1 MLVRLPELQGE
12 VDRLL
17 EQAEHDIS
25 RLPSPPTSEPK
36 VEMLRLISQFVR
48 SVERLV
54 TGTPG
59 KDGLI
64 QTLRK
69 PQEEFKGNI
78 RQTAPDFRPFERP
91 RDVAALPLLPPPRFL
106 SNEEPESEW
115 QPLDAT
121 RAIFVED
128 VMETADE

>member
-1 MLVRLPELQGE
+1 LLIRLPELQGE

-36 VEMLRLISQFVR
+36 LEMLRLISQFVR
-48 SVERLV
+48 SVEHLV
-54 TGTPG
+54 AGTPE

-69 PQEEFKGNI
+69 SQEGFKGNI

-91 RDVAALPLLPPPRFL
+91 KSISALPLLPPPRFL
-106 SNEEPESEW
+106 SNEEPDSES

-121 RAIFVED
+121 RALFVED
-128 VMETADE
+128 VMETANS

>member
-17 EQAEHDIS
+17 EQAELEIS
-25 RLPSPPTSEPK
+25 RLPIQPTSEPME
-36 VEMLRLISQFVR
+36 EMFRLIGLFTGSLQH
-48 SVERLV
+48 LV
-54 TGTPG
+54 HGTPES
-59 KDGLI
+59 DGLM

-69 PQEEFKGNI
+69 SREEFKGNI

-91 RDVAALPLLPPPRFL
+91 KNASAMPLLPPPRFL
-106 SNEEPESEW
+106 SNEEPESGL

-121 RAIFVED
+121 QAIFVED
-128 VMETADE
+128 VMKRANS

>member
-25 RLPSPPTSEPK
+25 RLPIPPTSEPME
-36 VEMLRLISQFVR
+36 EMFKLVDLFVG
-48 SVERLV
+48 SLQCLV
-54 TGTPG
+54 DGTPE

-69 PQEEFKGNI
+69 SQEVFKGDI

-91 RDVAALPLLPPPRFL
+91 RNGSTVPLLPPPRFL
-106 SNEEPESEW
+106 SNEEPESVS
-115 QPLDAT
+115 QPLDTT

-128 VMETADE
+128 VMEKLNS

>member
-69 PQEEFKGNI
+69 PREEFKGNI

>member
-1 MLVRLPELQGE
+1 
-12 VDRLL
+12 
-17 EQAEHDIS
+17 
-25 RLPSPPTSEPK
+25 
-36 VEMLRLISQFVR
+36 MLRLISEFVR

-54 TGTPG
+54 AGSPG

-69 PQEEFKGNI
+69 PREEFKGNI

-106 SNEEPESEW
+106 LNEEPESES

-121 RAIFVED
+121 QAIFVED
-128 VMETADE
+128 VMETANE